1 MSVEGRI
8 TVDALFHDIDGT
20 ASLKVLSLESSMSF
34 DGGVVAVVSGTAGT
48 ATAAVST
55 ASYCNAAGQTVTLS
69 AATRLAF
76 VSDNEAHCQA
86 AGNRPS
92 LFTSGG
98 QVAATKMPAGTALV
112 VFTTA
117 GTATYRLLL
126 WGES

>member
-8 TVDALFHDIDGT
+8 TVDALFHDADGT
-20 ASLKVLSLESSMSF
+20 ASLKVLSLESSMTF
-34 DGGVVAVVSGTAGT
+34 DAGVVAVVSGTAGT
-48 ATAAVST
+48 ATAVVST
-55 ASYCNAAGQTVTLS
+55 ASYRNAAGETVSL

-86 AGNRPS
+86 AGNRPA

-98 QVAATKMPAGTALV
+98 QVAVTKMPAGTLFY

-117 GTATYRLLL
+117 GTATYRLLM
-126 WGES
+126 WGET